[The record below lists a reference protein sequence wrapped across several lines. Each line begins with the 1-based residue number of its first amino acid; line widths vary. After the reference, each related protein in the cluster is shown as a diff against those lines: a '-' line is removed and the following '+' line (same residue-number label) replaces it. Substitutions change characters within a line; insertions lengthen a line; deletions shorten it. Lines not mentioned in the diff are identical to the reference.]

1 MFLLMMFLKNLE
13 LKEMNYSVLFEK
25 TAKNDLNKL
34 DSQIRLRVFKFVKR
48 LEECENPKHLG
59 EQLRG
64 NLSKFW
70 KYRIGDYRL
79 ICDLDYDKFE
89 ISILKIS
96 HRKNIYKNK

>member
-1 MFLLMMFLKNLE
+1 
-13 LKEMNYSVLFEK
+13 MNWTVRFKLSAEK
-25 TAKNDLNKL
+25 DLIKL
-34 DSQIRLRVFKFVKR
+34 DRKIQIRISKFIQR
-48 LEECENPKHLG
+48 IIIFENPKHLG

-70 KYRIGDYRL
+70 KYRLGDYRL

-96 HRKNIYKNK
+96 HRKNIYKDK